1 MENNTE
7 LIEGVDYI
15 TQPELLAQMDQKD
28 LCLPNEG
35 LTIRQAAKI
44 KGVCPTTLR
53 RHLRAGKIPFKITVV
68 YGQLEYRISPKNCH

>member
-1 MENNTE
+1 MDHRE

-15 TQPELLAQMDQKD
+15 TLPELLAQMDPKD

-53 RHLRAGKIPFKITVV
+53 RHLRAGKIPFKFAVV
-68 YGQLEYRISPKNCH
+68 YGQLEYRIFNL